1 MQEQRFNERRR
12 VQRVALGAAVPATV
26 AGLRVDLLELSNSGA
41 RIEHEAPFAVRREMK
56 IRFEHGDDSFELSCE
71 VVRCR
76 LQRSTARPG
85 SVAYSSGLRFTDSTD
100 RSREQVRLLVARMLG
115 NRAGERGEENRRS
128 AAV

>member
-12 VQRVALGAAVPATV
+12 VPRVAFDMVVPATI
-26 AGLRVDLLELSNSGA
+26 AGLRVHLLELSNSGA
-41 RIEHEAPFAVRREMK
+41 RIEHEVPFAVRREMR
-56 IRFEHGDDSFELSCE
+56 IRFEQGDDSFELSCE

-76 LQRSTARPG
+76 LQRSAARPG
-85 SVAYSSGLRFTDSTD
+85 SVAYSSGLRFTDSTE

-115 NRAGERGEENRRS
+115 NRAGERGEEKPRS